1 MTKKT
6 LFLIAVALQ
15 VALLGWMVAKS
26 ERLLARG
33 ERVVLRVRPVDPIDF
48 MTGRYIAAHPAVGRI
63 DVAKV
68 PLVGETER
76 DAAAAAASAAPGD
89 LARLLNRDVFVE
101 LKEEGEFWVAQRVVV
116 AGGPV
121 EPRAPCLRGR
131 VQPSYGTELDVDY
144 GLDRFDI
151 PYDAED
157 PSSLARSN
165 DHTVALVVR
174 VASDGRSVTEDLV
187 VDGRPFAEWNA
198 AEKAKRK

>member
-1 MTKKT
+1 MTRKT

-15 VALLGWMVAKS
+15 VALLGWMVASS
-26 ERLLARG
+26 ERTLARG
-33 ERVVLRVRPVDPIDF
+33 TRVVLRVRPVDPIDF
-48 MTGRYIAAHPAVGRI
+48 MTGRYVDAHPAIGRI

-68 PLVGETER
+68 PLIG
-76 DAAAAAASAAPGD
+76 APAENTTTGATTGTPD
-89 LARLLNRDVFVE
+89 LSRIWGHDVCVE
-101 LKEEGEFWVAQRVVV
+101 LRQEGEYWVAERVVLEDGAV
-116 AGGPV
+116 A
-121 EPRAPCLRGR
+121 PRAPFLRGR
-131 VQPSYGTELDVDY
+131 VAPSHGTLLDVNY

-157 PSSLARSN
+157 PSPLASSN
-165 DHTVALVVR
+165 DHVVALVVR

>member
-1 MTKKT
+1 MTKRT

-15 VALLGWMVAKS
+15 VALLGWMVASS
-26 ERLLARG
+26 ERTLARG
-33 ERVVLRVRPVDPIDF
+33 TRVVLRVRPVDPIDF
-48 MTGRYIAAHPAVGRI
+48 MTGRYVDAHPAIGRI

-68 PLVGETER
+68 PLVGAPPE
-76 DAAAAAASAAPGD
+76 DAAAGTAAGTPD
-89 LARLLNRDVFVE
+89 LSRFWSRTVCVE
-101 LKEEGEFWVAQRVVV
+101 LRQEGEYWVAERVVLADGAV
-116 AGGPV
+116 A
-121 EPRAPCLRGR
+121 PRAPFLRGR
-131 VQPSYGTELDVDY
+131 VAPSNGTLLDVDY

-157 PSSLARSN
+157 PSPLARSN
-165 DHTVALVVR
+165 DHSVALVVR